1 MSSSEQHST
10 RSFLQERTC
19 IIDINLFQISFTIP
33 GIHNKAHKK
42 YVPKYK
48 GTSIRYNYVTYV
60 LKSPGRVDAGADLAV
75 RVQLDQLVHDL
86 LHVLVL
92 ALLVEKMAQLEPSDG
107 LVLVVQLDGANLV
120 HLPPLYP
127 HRQKKVILLQ
137 HQWLLWFF
145 HILFSILQRNFYTI
159 VQLTDLAKLKKL
171 LVSPVTML
179 DEPEIINSVEG
190 IVGKKYTTQ
199 VYTVTDILSQHYYF
213 TRFLR
218 TRTNPSSSKE
228 SATTKKTNINDD
240 KYY

>member
-1 MSSSEQHST
+1 MFQNTKVRPYST
-10 RSFLQERTC
+10 TGS
-19 IIDINLFQISFTIP
+19 
-33 GIHNKAHKK
+33 
-42 YVPKYK
+42 
-48 GTSIRYNYVTYV
+48 VTYV

-127 HRQKKVILLQ
+127 HRQKKVVQLQ
-137 HQWLLWFF
+137 YWWLLWLFF
-145 HILFSILQRNFYTI
+145 IFCFRFCRNLYTI

-179 DEPEIINSVEG
+179 DEPEIIKSVEG
-190 IVGKKYTTQ
+190 IVKKYYIQ
-199 VYTVTDILSQHYYF
+199 VYTLTQTFYPNIIISYD
-213 TRFLR
+213 FLR
-218 TRTNPSSSKE
+218 IRTNPSSSKE
-228 SATTKKTNINDD
+228 SATTKKTNIDDD